1 MDGQALKRKAKEA
14 QDERSEIN
22 GKGLALRSPGVEN
35 FKKEGIS
42 ERKVR

>member
-1 MDGQALKRKAKEA
+1 MRREAKEEA

-22 GKGLALRSPGVEN
+22 GKVVVLRSPGVEN

-42 ERKVR
+42 ER

>member
-1 MDGQALKRKAKEA
+1 MRRKAKEA

-22 GKGLALRSPGVEN
+22 GKVVALRSSGVEN

-42 ERKVR
+42 EREVR